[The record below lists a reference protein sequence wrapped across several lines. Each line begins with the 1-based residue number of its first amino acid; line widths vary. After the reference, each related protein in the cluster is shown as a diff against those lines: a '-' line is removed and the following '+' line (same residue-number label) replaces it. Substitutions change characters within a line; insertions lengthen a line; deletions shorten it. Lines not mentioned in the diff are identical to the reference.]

1 MKTTT
6 KKILTLIFAI
16 VCIAT
21 LAVGFVAC
29 DTQSSTNTAATEQTT
44 DGNLPPAPPSDGQGG
59 FPGGQGGFPGG
70 QGQGGFPGGQGGF
83 PGGQGG
89 SNSTAATVTTEG
101 ADTSAI
107 EAQIA
112 AYDFDLE
119 FDDVTDYTEL
129 EVTRVNLDELTED
142 YVITA
147 SGNYVFE
154 GTTEYR
160 VVLGAKNIEVHIWL
174 EDATL
179 DSIFADKKPTSTVI
193 TLVGENTL
201 TGVLSDAND
210 DAKGTLYVK
219 NDLLIN
225 GNGSLNIASGE
236 DKNGIHC
243 TGKLVIEDATISVN
257 AGKHGVRGNDAVILK
272 GASLNITATTDGIQ
286 TDNET
291 DDVTVGY
298 IYIEDS
304 DILVVSG
311 DDGISAA
318 TLLYIKSGDINIT
331 TNGGAPSRITETS
344 SDNADGKGLK
354 AGSIKLEVADADLE
368 AELAKGGREVD
379 EDEEAEEGYSIVEI
393 TDASYYALVIEG
405 GTITINANDDAI
417 HSNGYLFIN
426 GGNLNITSGDDGVHA
441 EELLRVTA
449 GTIVVNNCYE
459 GVEAAKLEIAGGN
472 VTVTAQDDGINAADG
487 SNAQMG
493 YVNQNC
499 YLIISGGIVRVNAQ
513 GDGIDSN
520 NAIYISGGEVY
531 VDGPT
536 NSGNSAL
543 DTEAGIVIDGGTVVA
558 VGAAGMVET
567 PSTGSAQNVI
577 VYQGSNIQ
585 AGTQIVLKDAN
596 GNTVLEYTTAKTAQ
610 CVIASSANLATG
622 ETYTVYVNG
631 ASVGSATLSSTV
643 TYLGTQQGM
652 GGQPSGQG
660 GQRR

>member
-6 KKILTLIFAI
+6 KKILTLILAI

-21 LAVGFVAC
+21 LTVGFVAC

-272 GASLNITATTDGIQ
+272 GASLDITATTDGIQ

-304 DILVVSG
+304 DIIVNSG

-318 TLLYIKSGDINIT
+318 TMLYIKS
-331 TNGGAPSRITETS
+331 
-344 SDNADGKGLK
+344 
-354 AGSIKLEVADADLE
+354 
-368 AELAKGGREVD
+368 
-379 EDEEAEEGYSIVEI
+379 
-393 TDASYYALVIEG
+393 
-405 GTITINANDDAI
+405 
-417 HSNGYLFIN
+417 
-426 GGNLNITSGDDGVHA
+426 
-441 EELLRVTA
+441 
-449 GTIVVNNCYE
+449 
-459 GVEAAKLEIAGGN
+459 
-472 VTVTAQDDGINAADG
+472 
-487 SNAQMG
+487 
-493 YVNQNC
+493 
-499 YLIISGGIVRVNAQ
+499 
-513 GDGIDSN
+513 
-520 NAIYISGGEVY
+520 GEVY

-596 GNTVLEYTTAKTAQ
+596 GNPVLEHTTAKTAQ

-631 ASVGSATLSSTV
+631 TSVGSATLSSTV

-660 GQRR
+660 GPRR